1 MYEFAHLVDGPDV
14 SQHAPINTEVLKDA
28 AAQVGAD
35 IVAVALPRE
44 AAGTV
49 DHHVL
54 ASGDEF
60 HKEIEAFQSD
70 HQHLVDESVLPGGS
84 LEMGKDADGNEM
96 YVLRIHM
103 TVAYL

>member
-1 MYEFAHLVDGPDV
+1 M
-14 SQHAPINTEVLKDA
+14 LKDA

-35 IVAVALPRE
+35 VVAVSLPRE

-49 DHHVL
+49 DQHLEHHVL

-60 HKEIEAFQSD
+60 RKGIEAFRSD

-84 LEMGKDADGNEM
+84 KLQRCEAETLAWHGQ
-96 YVLRIHM
+96 
-103 TVAYL
+103 